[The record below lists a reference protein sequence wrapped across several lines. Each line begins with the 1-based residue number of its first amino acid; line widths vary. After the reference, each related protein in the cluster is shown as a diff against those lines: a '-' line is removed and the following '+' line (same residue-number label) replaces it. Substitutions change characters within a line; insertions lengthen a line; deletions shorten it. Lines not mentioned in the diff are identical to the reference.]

1 MKIVKIIMASVS
13 VAILFAS
20 CQKNVE
26 EIVPVQEK
34 AQLTTITCA
43 FPSMTDQNGT
53 KVSLDATGKTGW
65 EAGDKIV
72 IYGKRN
78 HADTD
83 DDPLSD
89 KVIHTLTASEVSDPS
104 VAVFSVDLSGLTP
117 DPAGNHPYNAVYP
130 ADESD
135 DYLPFY
141 SPWGASGRARF
152 TDTNKHLLA
161 GWIDSGIMTLKNV
174 CAAIV
179 FTVSGDFDT
188 YYFSGFN
195 QTETVGY
202 GQYLVEF
209 NNSDNVP
216 EDEQYYKKPGEDWG
230 CKNPLTTISGPVVS
244 DGTTLNHIYFPNE
257 VNLPNGFTITFA
269 KSGKKLKTI
278 TSGKALTLSH
288 DHMISLGLLPS
299 EKMKDYSVFT
309 PAQLA
314 SAYDLGGTSAGTA
327 NCYVVSE
334 YGSTNDDKMFKFK
347 AVRGNDASSSLDDA
361 VSAEVLWETYNDAS
375 TVTAK
380 TIIELVDYV
389 APYVYFKTPS
399 SLHAGNAV
407 IAVKNSEGTILWSW
421 HIWAPETDYTY
432 GTYGIASVNM
442 MSRNLGALVDAGDGS
457 VKAHGLHYQWG
468 RKDPFVG
475 QGNHGSSNFAKV
487 AGVGK
492 TNRDSAFTSEVELA
506 ANPTV
511 FAAVKAGWYT
521 GDFTAFWGADKT
533 VFDPCPPGWKVPYK
547 DDNQTKLFT
556 SDITAISGWDYQPV
570 ADKYYAQIGSTKFP
584 ISGYIYYNGN
594 LDGRENKFRV
604 WSSKS
609 RVNSSSVVVGSWL
622 QIDNSSGTA
631 TVTRTD
637 ERAAYGCSVRCVAE

>member
-1 MKIVKIIMASVS
+1 MKIVKVFVASVS
-13 VAILFAS
+13 VAILAVS

-26 EIVPVQEK
+26 EIAPVQEK

-53 KVSLDATGKTGW
+53 KVSLDASGNTGW
-65 EAGDKIV
+65 QEGDKIV

-78 HADTD
+78 HD
-83 DDPLSD
+83 DVEDHPELD

-152 TDTNKHLLA
+152 KDTNKHLLA
-161 GWIDSGIMTLKNV
+161 GWIDGGVMTLKNV

-188 YYFSGFN
+188 YYFTGYDE
-195 QTETVGY
+195 TETVGY

-209 NNSDNVP
+209 NNSEDKP
-216 EDEQYYKKPGEDWG
+216 EAEQYYKKPGEEWG
-230 CKNPLTTISGPVVS
+230 CKNPLTIISGPVVS

-257 VNLPNGFTITFA
+257 VSLPKGFTITFA
-269 KSGKKLKTI
+269 KGGKKLKTI

-334 YGSTNDDKMFKFK
+334 YGDTNDNKMFKFK
-347 AVRGNDASSSLDDA
+347 AVKGNDAGTSVGDV
-361 VSAEVLWETYNDAS
+361 VSAEVLWETYNDNS

-380 TIIELVDYV
+380 SIIELVDYI

-407 IAVKNSEGTILWSW
+407 IAVKDSEGTILWSW

-432 GTYGIASVNM
+432 DTYGISSVNM
-442 MSRNLGALVDAGDGS
+442 MSRNLGALIDAGDGS
-457 VKAHGLHYQWG
+457 VKAHGLFYQWG

-475 QGNHGSSNFAKV
+475 QGAHGSSSFAKV

-492 TNRDSAFTSEVELA
+492 TNRDSAFTSEAELA

-511 FAAVKAGWYT
+511 YGAVKPGWYT
-521 GDFTAFWGADKT
+521 GDFTAFWGNTKT
-533 VFDPCPPGWKVPYK
+533 IYDPCPPGWKVPYK
-547 DDNQTKLFT
+547 DDDQTKLFT

-584 ISGYIYYNGN
+584 ICGYIYYNGN
-594 LDGRENKFRV
+594 IDGRENKFRV

-609 RVNSSSVVVGSWL
+609 RVNSSTVVVGSWL

-637 ERAAYGCSVRCVAE
+637 ERASYGCTVRCIAE